1 MRSKRMK
8 KGQIAEGNVT
18 TVEFPNKG
26 IVMTDEGERV
36 IVKNTIPG
44 QRVSFAVNKVRKG
57 KAEGRL
63 LETVKKSPRE
73 TADTCRHF
81 GQCGGCTY
89 QSLPY
94 EEQLKIKETQVRGMI
109 EQAIGDACAY
119 EFLPIRHSPRVL
131 AYRNKMEFSFGDEYK
146 DGPLALGMHK
156 RGSFYDI
163 VTVEDCRI
171 VDGDF
176 RAILMATLAYFREQE
191 ISFYHRL
198 RHTGYLRHLL
208 VRKAVKTGEILVDLI
223 TTTQDWRNVQE
234 QEPDERAKIEAAL
247 LEKQGRCPHA
257 GTVNEEKEKQL
268 LAGWKDVLLAL
279 SLEGTLKGVLHTK
292 NDSVAD
298 VVKNEGTEVLF
309 GQDYFYEEE
318 SGIPMKGL
326 NRLLLAFRDMEY
338 RYLFS
343 GNINGDSLYL
353 ETRNVMDRAARIAP
367 FLSYDNDPYLV
378 ITDEGRLVYMLDAYT
393 HTNRYPYSQAYND
406 SGLNYLR
413 NSVKV
418 TVDAYN
424 GEVNFY
430 IFDEKDPIAATY
442 AGIYP
447 SLFKSREEMPGDL
460 RRHVRYP
467 EAMFEIQSL
476 MLQDYH
482 MSNPVVFYNRE
493 DRWSFADQIIGAE
506 RAAQEP
512 YYTISRLPG
521 ETEEEFVML
530 RNFTPY
536 GRDNMVAWL
545 AGRSD
550 GDNYGK
556 LLLYTFSKGSQI
568 PGPMQVE
575 SQIDQDAEISSQ
587 LSLWGQSGS
596 DLIRGNMLVYPV
608 DDSLLYVEPLYLSS
622 DKNKYPQLLRIFVYY
637 GDKIVMAESLSEAL
651 WPPW

>member
-191 ISFYHRL
+191 IFFYHRL

-309 GQDYFYEEE
+309 GQDYFYEELLGLRFQISPFSFFQTNSLGAE
-318 SGIPMKGL
+318 VLYSTAREFILGDNPDMLADKTVYDLYSGTGTIAQMLAPVCKKVVGVEIIEEAVEAAKENAAL
-326 NRLLLAFRDMEY
+326 NHLDNCEFLAGDVLKVLDTIEERPDYIVLDPPRDGIHPKALEKIINYGVDHMIYISCKPTSLARDLEVLLARGYVVDKVQCVDMFPNTVHVETVVLLSQLKQKPDDY
-338 RYLFS
+338 
-343 GNINGDSLYL
+343 INVTIELDDVDITSA
-353 ETRNVMDRAARIAP
+353 ET
-367 FLSYDNDPYLV
+367 
-378 ITDEGRLVYMLDAYT
+378 
-393 HTNRYPYSQAYND
+393 
-406 SGLNYLR
+406 
-413 NSVKV
+413 K
-418 TVDAYN
+418 
-424 GEVNFY
+424 
-430 IFDEKDPIAATY
+430 ATY
-442 AGIYP
+442 DEIKKYVFEHNAGMKVSNLYISQVKRKCGIEVGKNYNLPKNEDSRQPQCPEDKESAIVEALKHFNIIY
-447 SLFKSREEMPGDL
+447 SKIGS
-460 RRHVRYP
+460 
-467 EAMFEIQSL
+467 EI
-476 MLQDYH
+476 H
-482 MSNPVVFYNRE
+482 G
-493 DRWSFADQIIGAE
+493 IIE
-506 RAAQEP
+506 SVDKIITQKKDW
-512 YYTISRLPG
+512 
-521 ETEEEFVML
+521 F
-530 RNFTPY
+530 
-536 GRDNMVAWL
+536 
-545 AGRSD
+545 
-550 GDNYGK
+550 YGK
-556 LLLYTFSKGSQI
+556 YGS
-568 PGPMQVE
+568 
-575 SQIDQDAEISSQ
+575 
-587 LSLWGQSGS
+587 
-596 DLIRGNMLVYPV
+596 
-608 DDSLLYVEPLYLSS
+608 
-622 DKNKYPQLLRIFVYY
+622 
-637 GDKIVMAESLSEAL
+637 
-651 WPPW
+651 

>member
-1 MRSKRMK
+1 MK

-191 ISFYHRL
+191 IFFYHRL

-268 LAGWKDVLLAL
+268 LAGWKEVLLAL

-309 GQDYFYEEE
+309 GQDYFYEELLGLRFQISPFSFFQTNSLGAE
-318 SGIPMKGL
+318 VPANLSSGIIRTCWQTRPFMICTAVPV
-326 NRLLLAFRDMEY
+326 RSHRC
-338 RYLFS
+338 
-343 GNINGDSLYL
+343 SLRSAKKL
-353 ETRNVMDRAARIAP
+353 WAWR
-367 FLSYDNDPYLV
+367 S
-378 ITDEGRLVYMLDAYT
+378 
-393 HTNRYPYSQAYND
+393 
-406 SGLNYLR
+406 
-413 NSVKV
+413 
-418 TVDAYN
+418 
-424 GEVNFY
+424 
-430 IFDEKDPIAATY
+430 
-442 AGIYP
+442 
-447 SLFKSREEMPGDL
+447 SRK
-460 RRHVRYP
+460 R
-467 EAMFEIQSL
+467 
-476 MLQDYH
+476 
-482 MSNPVVFYNRE
+482 
-493 DRWSFADQIIGAE
+493 
-506 RAAQEP
+506 
-512 YYTISRLPG
+512 
-521 ETEEEFVML
+521 
-530 RNFTPY
+530 
-536 GRDNMVAWL
+536 
-545 AGRSD
+545 
-550 GDNYGK
+550 
-556 LLLYTFSKGSQI
+556 
-568 PGPMQVE
+568 
-575 SQIDQDAEISSQ
+575 
-587 LSLWGQSGS
+587 
-596 DLIRGNMLVYPV
+596 
-608 DDSLLYVEPLYLSS
+608 
-622 DKNKYPQLLRIFVYY
+622 
-637 GDKIVMAESLSEAL
+637 
-651 WPPW
+651 